1 MVLNRADF
9 GKFWKSL
16 LGGRLHPCK
25 WKLLGGLCADFGK
38 FTLLNDSYTLANGF
52 LTPGGTVC
60 VDFR

>member
-1 MVLNRADF
+1 MVLNSWSDF

-16 LGGRLHPCK
+16 QTPSK
-25 WKLLGGLCADFGK
+25 DA
-38 FTLLNDSYTLANGF
+38 YTLANGF